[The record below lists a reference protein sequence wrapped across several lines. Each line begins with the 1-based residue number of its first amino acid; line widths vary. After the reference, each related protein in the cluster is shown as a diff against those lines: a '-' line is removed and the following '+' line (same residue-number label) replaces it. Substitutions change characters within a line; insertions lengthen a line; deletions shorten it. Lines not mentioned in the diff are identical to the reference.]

1 MTYTTAKG
9 KIWYGDI
16 NKPGEFAKTQPHAT
30 YAVISHGEVYKYTHF
45 QRTIP
50 GMKDCITLAMI

>member
-1 MTYTTAKG
+1 M
-9 KIWYGDI
+9 WYGDI

-30 YAVISHGEVYKYTHF
+30 YAVISHGEVYKCTYF

-50 GMKDCITLAMI
+50 AMKDCITLAMI